1 MEKIIIVDSE
11 KDLES
16 EHPIDVLF
24 EEREFELERTLAKR
38 NAFIKENGLQKP
50 THSEIIEEIQEL
62 VGIDEDKRELILK
75 KIDKLLDNR
84 SRIQAF
90 DCKLYYKAGI
100 RDGIEILK
108 G

>member
-50 THSEIIEEIQEL
+50 LHIA
-62 VGIDEDKRELILK
+62 K
-75 KIDKLLDNR
+75 
-84 SRIQAF
+84 
-90 DCKLYYKAGI
+90 
-100 RDGIEILK
+100 
-108 G
+108 